1 MAHREPVGV
10 GLIRNGDSA
19 MTIDTSGL
27 SEEQK
32 ATSQFQ
38 SAYADM
44 MCQLNA
50 SGFILALCAHEAA
63 HLIYYEMMGKIR
75 YEPLPPRLE
84 YDERKG
90 DFVGHLAAVRLI
102 EIPNCEPG
110 KWREWLTMIA
120 YADVAGGVVGR
131 KLSPQSGGGDDG
143 DKEIFKRKCAGTCFS
158 FWRHLDRHRG
168 SLDESTESSG
178 KTTRGAP
185 ADYGIDSESCGRT
198 PASIWLIGE

>member
-1 MAHREPVGV
+1 
-10 GLIRNGDSA
+10 

-50 SGFILALCAHEAA
+50 SGFIPALCAHEAA

-143 DKEIFKRKCAGTCFS
+143 DKEIFKRKCAELVSHFGGIS
-158 FWRHLDRHRG
+158 IDIEAVW
-168 SLDESTESSG
+168 
-178 KTTRGAP
+178 TRAQKAVEKQLEEHP
-185 ADYGIDSESCGRT
+185 QIME
-198 PASIWLIGE
+198 LILNRAAELQPLFGL